1 MKGSKSKMVEKFF
14 NRESNE
20 DYSNV
25 ILRSKRKISKNKITL
40 FFFFF
45 LSIARRKFRG

>member
-1 MKGSKSKMVEKFF
+1 MKGSKSKMVEKFS

-40 FFFFF
+40 FFFF